1 MARPD
6 RPFDLGCDIGGT
18 FTDFVLLD
26 ETTGEITVHKRL
38 TTSDDPSR
46 AVADGVDALDRER
59 PGTRAATGTIVHGTT
74 LVSNAL
80 IERKGARTGLLTT
93 RGFRDVLEIG
103 REKRYDAHDIQIE
116 FPEPLVPRA
125 ARLEVAERVHASGR
139 VLVPLD
145 LADARRAIGT
155 LLDRGVESLAVC
167 LLHSYANPA
176 HERAVAGL
184 AAEMAPGL
192 PVSLS
197 ADVLPEIKEFERTTT
212 TVINAYTR
220 PLTERYLRTLEQRL
234 AALGVSADV
243 LIMLSS
249 GGITSADTARRF
261 PVRIIESGP
270 AAGVIGA
277 AYYARRAGLE
287 RVLSFDMGGTTAK
300 MCLVE
305 GERLAKT
312 AMFEVARMHRFKRG
326 SGMPV
331 RMPVVDLME
340 IGAGGGSIAAV
351 SAVGTLQVGPES
363 AGADPGPACY
373 GRGGTRPTVSDAD
386 LVLGYLDPDYFLG
399 GRMSLSRDAA
409 ERAIRTGLGD
419 RLGLP
424 VVEAAWG
431 IHGIVNE
438 NMASAAKLYVTEH
451 GESPDRCTLVAFGGA
466 GPVHACDL
474 ARRIGILR
482 VLVPPRAGVA
492 SAFGMLVAPVSYETV
507 RTHRVRLD
515 RASADDLAR
524 LFSEMEDEARRR
536 LPADLRAGRLVFE
549 RSADLRYVGQ
559 GYDTTVL
566 LPAGA
571 LGADA
576 REAIR
581 AAFDRHYSA
590 LYGRVYDDLA
600 LEIMNLRL
608 LASAMRS
615 ALTESA
621 APRPAAERRRSE
633 RLAFCSRKR
642 DFIAHAVFARA
653 ELVPG
658 TEVRGPAIVEEAEST
673 TIVPE
678 GARVHVDP
686 HGSLIVTLSG

>member
-1 MARPD
+1 VDPRAPLG
-6 RPFDLGCDIGGT
+6 LGCDIGGT

-26 ETTGEITVHKRL
+26 ERTGEITVHKRL

-46 AVADGVDALDRER
+46 AVADGVEALERER

-103 REKRYDAHDIQIE
+103 REKRYDAHDVQIE

-125 ARLEVAERVHASGR
+125 ARLEVTERVHASGR
-139 VLVPLD
+139 VLAPLD
-145 LADARRAIGT
+145 LRDARRAIGT

-167 LLHSYANPA
+167 LLHSYANPT
-176 HERAVAGL
+176 HERAL
-184 AAEMAPGL
+184 AEVVAEMAPRL

-212 TVINAYTR
+212 TVINAYAR
-220 PLTERYLRTLEQRL
+220 PLTERYLRSLGQRL
-234 AALGVSADV
+234 ATLGVSADV

-277 AYYARRAGLE
+277 AHYARRAGLE
-287 RVLSFDMGGTTAK
+287 RTLSFDMGGTTAK
-300 MCLVE
+300 MCLIE

-312 AMFEVARMHRFKRG
+312 TRFEVARIHRFKRG
-326 SGMPV
+326 SGIPV
-331 RMPVVDLME
+331 RVPVVDLME
-340 IGAGGGSIAAV
+340 IGAGGGSIAAA
-351 SAVGTLQVGPES
+351 SAVGTLQVGPGS
-363 AGADPGPACY
+363 AAADPGPACY

-399 GRMSLSRDAA
+399 GRMALDRDAA
-409 ERAIRTGLGD
+409 ERAIRAELGD
-419 RLGLP
+419 RLGLS
-424 VVEAAWG
+424 VIEAAWG

-438 NMASAAKLYVTEH
+438 TMASAAKVYVTEH

-474 ARRIGILR
+474 ARRIGITR

-492 SAFGMLVAPVSYETV
+492 SAFGLLVAPVSYETV
-507 RTHRVRLD
+507 RTYRVRLD
-515 RASADDLAR
+515 QASAEDLHR
-524 LFSEMEDEARRR
+524 LFGEMQDEARRR
-536 LPADLRAGRLVFE
+536 MPAGFGADRLMLE

-566 LPAGA
+566 LPDGA
-571 LGADA
+571 LGADG
-576 REAIR
+576 RDAIR
-581 AAFDRHYSA
+581 AAFDRHYGA

-608 LASAMRS
+608 LAWATRS
-615 ALTESA
+615 VATESA
-621 APRPAAERRRSE
+621 APRDAADGRHGE
-633 RLAFCSRKR
+633 RLAFCPRKR
-642 DFIAHAVFARA
+642 DFVPHAVFARA
-653 ELVPG
+653 DLVPG
-658 TEVRGPAIVEEAEST
+658 TELRGPAIVEEEEST
-673 TIVPE
+673 TVVPE
-678 GARVHVDP
+678 ASRVHVDP
-686 HGSLIVTLSG
+686 RGSLIVTLDG